1 MANYRN
7 WRTAVR
13 GQLPAWQEKNPNY
26 TVYERPRGDPGRV
39 RNYIVDELICNITQ
53 TWNFPQYISIIGY
66 SYSIGT
72 PKRQPG
78 QRVKTVDPEHDLYQ
92 TNFSLMWRSI
102 YHPSTNVV
110 RHPSGRYSY
119 QGLRGTKG
127 NALHM
132 ITGYIEGFD
141 AVQMYNMEEEIVEA
155 YENNNRHVWL
165 RSLWKLEALRAADD
179 WKYQNRYLANHLKG
193 IRLAGN

>member
-13 GQLPAWQEKNPNY
+13 AQLPAWQEKNPNY
-26 TVYERPRGDPGRV
+26 TVYERPGGDPGRLC
-39 RNYIVDELICNITQ
+39 NYTVDESISNITQ

-72 PKRQPG
+72 HKRQPG
-78 QRVKTVDPEHDLYQ
+78 QRVRTKDPEHDLYQ
-92 TNFSLMWRSI
+92 TNFSLTWKFI

-110 RHPSGRYSY
+110 RHLSGRYSY

-127 NALHM
+127 NAFHT

-141 AVQMYNMEEEIVEA
+141 AAQMYNMEE
-155 YENNNRHVWL
+155 
-165 RSLWKLEALRAADD
+165 
-179 WKYQNRYLANHLKG
+179 
-193 IRLAGN
+193 